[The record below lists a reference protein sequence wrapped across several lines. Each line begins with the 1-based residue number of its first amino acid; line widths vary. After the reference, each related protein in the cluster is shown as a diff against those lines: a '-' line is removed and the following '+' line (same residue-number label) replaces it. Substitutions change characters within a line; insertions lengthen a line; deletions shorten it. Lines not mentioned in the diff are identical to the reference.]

1 MPRLYIYRLWADH
14 GRMHAQAVSSN
25 AVWIDVR
32 SFDELELK
40 EVRESAPI
48 QLRTFPNV
56 YDMLPL
62 TSPTANGT
70 WSTSPQE
77 IGTGAS
83 SVVRRA
89 VHNPSGQ
96 LVAVKQIQILEKKST
111 RVHLITLHA
120 LPAGETR
127 PNGLRA
133 EDYAQ
138 AQGAY
143 ACAAV
148 ILSFVSSLPIALQLA
163 PSAMSLC
170 AICPW
175 LVTLFNAFYEE
186 ATISMVL
193 EFMNGGAPCSSPD
206 AGAAPL
212 PLIRKE

>member
-1 MPRLYIYRLWADH
+1 
-14 GRMHAQAVSSN
+14 
-25 AVWIDVR
+25 
-32 SFDELELK
+32 
-40 EVRESAPI
+40 
-48 QLRTFPNV
+48 
-56 YDMLPL
+56 MLPL

-96 LVAVKQIQILEKKST
+96 LVAVKQIQILEKAKRDQMVS
-111 RVHLITLHA
+111 
-120 LPAGETR
+120 E
-127 PNGLRA
+127 LR
-133 EDYAQ
+133 
-138 AQGAY
+138 
-143 ACAAV
+143 
-148 ILSFVSSLPIALQLA
+148 I
-163 PSAMSLC
+163 MRKHK
-170 AICPW
+170 CPW

>member
-96 LVAVKQIQILEKKST
+96 LVAVKQIQILEK
-111 RVHLITLHA
+111 VHYNLS
-120 LPAGETR
+120 
-127 PNGLRA
+127 A
-133 EDYAQ
+133 E
-138 AQGAY
+138 
-143 ACAAV
+143 V
-148 ILSFVSSLPIALQLA
+148 H
-163 PSAMSLC
+163 
-170 AICPW
+170 
-175 LVTLFNAFYEE
+175 T
-186 ATISMVL
+186 
-193 EFMNGGAPCSSPD
+193 GAPHHPPCSPRRRNATKWSPS
-206 AGAAPL
+206 
-212 PLIRKE
+212 